1 MPRLDPL
8 LVVHGVHEKSRWR
21 HVGCRRAYDALLEA
35 ADLER
40 GARLPTEIRGETV
53 LRALANCGLS
63 VDRRDVSR
71 RLLASVLVD
80 VRDAREGDATENEAR
95 AGPNTLTHGAS
106 VSLGRFAA
114 LLALQ
119 CGGALDEKLD
129 VLFRAADRDATR
141 VSGNETPRGRLTE
154 RQTVDALAVHAYDP
168 ADIANPALARHY
180 RVLECQALDVPWTDA
195 DERDADA
202 TRPPS
207 AAELER
213 VGVKEPV
220 EAFKRAVYGENHDAE
235 ASEELSKPPQAKR
248 SRPIGAGLAD
258 DGPIDFAALARLDRL
273 ERCTA
278 ATLKAYCKEH
288 ELKTTGV
295 KSALAERVKAHALLG
310 ER

>member
-1 MPRLDPL
+1 MRLWGN
-8 LVVHGVHEKSRWR
+8 HRSAFH
-21 HVGCRRAYDALLEA
+21 A
-35 ADLER
+35 AEGSR
-40 GARLPTEIRGETV
+40 GAT
-53 LRALANCGLS
+53 
-63 VDRRDVSR
+63 
-71 RLLASVLVD
+71 
-80 VRDAREGDATENEAR
+80 DAQ
-95 AGPNTLTHGAS
+95 
-106 VSLGRFAA
+106 V
-114 LLALQ
+114 
-119 CGGALDEKLD
+119 
-129 VLFRAADRDATR
+129 RAAED
-141 VSGNETPRGRLTE
+141 VI
-154 RQTVDALAVHAYDP
+154 DALAVHAYDP

>member
-1 MPRLDPL
+1 MRRKNRVGVGITARTGSRDAGARGCV
-8 LVVHGVHEKSRWR
+8 LVPAE
-21 HVGCRRAYDALLEA
+21 DADGQIIGMRVIDAPFADDIRYPERNHDFAAMAEATAAA
-35 ADLER
+35 ADAIVDEPRGSAFDDVAGSR
-40 GARLPTEIRGETV
+40 GATAEQV
-53 LRALANCGLS
+53 
-63 VDRRDVSR
+63 
-71 RLLASVLVD
+71 
-80 VRDAREGDATENEAR
+80 
-95 AGPNTLTHGAS
+95 
-106 VSLGRFAA
+106 
-114 LLALQ
+114 
-119 CGGALDEKLD
+119 
-129 VLFRAADRDATR
+129 RAAEE
-141 VSGNETPRGRLTE
+141 VI
-154 RQTVDALAVHAYDP
+154 DALAVHAYDP